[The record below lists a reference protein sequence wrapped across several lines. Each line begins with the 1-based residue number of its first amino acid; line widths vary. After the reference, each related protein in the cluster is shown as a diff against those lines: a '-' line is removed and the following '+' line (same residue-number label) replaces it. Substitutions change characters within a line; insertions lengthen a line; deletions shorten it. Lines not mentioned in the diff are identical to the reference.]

1 MEHSMK
7 KLIAIVALGTVLA
20 TPAFA
25 QQAPDSSQG
34 IRGWQLQGTGRVHP
48 YAAEHY
54 QRHQQGNSNMNPD
67 FQLGGER

>member
-25 QQAPDSSQG
+25 QQTPDSSQG
-34 IRGWQLQGTGRVHP
+34 IRGGWQLQGTGRVHP

-54 QRHQQGNSNMNPD
+54 QRQQGNSNMNPD